1 MISKM
6 EQLKEWSDRKAQSAA
21 AKVHT
26 AVATTGR
33 KLVSERGQGT
43 AEYAILIAV
52 VVVAAVVLVVAFGDK
67 LTAIWTNAN
76 SQMSTVQ
83 SYTSPHA

>member
-1 MISKM
+1 MKSTKHT
-6 EQLKEWSDRKAQSAA
+6 LKAWADRKAQAAA
-21 AKVHT
+21 AKAQT
-26 AVATTGR
+26 AVATAGR
-33 KLVSERGQGT
+33 KLSSECGQGT